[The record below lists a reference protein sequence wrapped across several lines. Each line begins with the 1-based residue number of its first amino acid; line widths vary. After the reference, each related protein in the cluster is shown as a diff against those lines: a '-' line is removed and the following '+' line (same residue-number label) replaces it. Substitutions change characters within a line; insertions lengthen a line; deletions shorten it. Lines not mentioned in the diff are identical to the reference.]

1 MSYKNLP
8 RFDSSVGY
16 KEKRKN
22 EAGASNKKEK
32 TIMIERGNK
41 EGNGAERAYGA
52 DRTNRAYGANETY
65 RAYGANETYGANG
78 AYGADKANGQGG
90 QRVPLEPKPFLPKKG
105 NYRGLLVYQKAE
117 CLYDISFYFAHHYF
131 VERKDRTIDQVIQ
144 AARSG
149 KQNIAEGCA
158 AASTS
163 SETELKLLGVAR
175 ASMKE
180 VLEDYID
187 YLRTRHL
194 EQWSLDDPRTKQIQE
209 YSKKH
214 NRPEDYTTDIDKR
227 SPEALCNIAITLIH
241 QYDNLMGKLIDRL
254 QKDFVE
260 EGGIRERMT
269 AARVGYRNEQKTRI
283 TELEAENATLKAKIV
298 ELEKKLKI
306 GLMGLIGP
314 MGLIGLMGLIGAMG
328 LMGCSSGDAEEQMAK
343 ETGTA
348 IAFSAR
354 QGDESTVTRSERG
367 LEEVLPEEKSFLV
380 WAFKNPTASTF
391 QYVMDGYTVN
401 WIANSANTTNSNT
414 NDWEYVNQQPHN
426 KEEQTIKYWDW
437 GVAAYRFFGATGTVT
452 GQETTIDTEKY
463 YQVSFLVNTKSG
475 SDMPYFSHLWYST
488 GKLPEYSA
496 RQFGQPVKLEF
507 IKPVSIVRFKFIF
520 EDPSQ
525 AKDTELTQKSFKP
538 TNENRITTKAHV
550 TVSYPLTGTGT
561 TETFTAT
568 DQLDEMTE
576 FKYDYYETV
585 DYNNDHSKVID
596 PYLLADATKTNQ
608 SYTVVPVTGQGSYT
622 LHVYVNGEL
631 KTAVVPA
638 EYMDWKPGYQYTY
651 IFKVHVDLGVTI
663 SSVESAFTKW
673 KNYEKTHTVYNW

>member
-41 EGNGAERAYGA
+41 EGNGAERAY
-52 DRTNRAYGANETY
+52 E
-65 RAYGANETYGANG
+65 
-78 AYGADKANGQGG
+78 ADKAYGQGG

-194 EQWSLDDPRTKQIQE
+194 EQWSLEDPRTKQIQE

-283 TELEAENATLKAKIV
+283 VELEAENATLKAKIV
-298 ELEKKLKI
+298 ELEKKLK
-306 GLMGLIGP
+306 GAMGP
-314 MGLIGLMGLIGAMG
+314 MGLIGLIGLIGLMG
-328 LMGCSSGDAEEQMAK
+328 LMGCSSGDAEEQVTK
-343 ETGTA
+343 EVAEKA
-348 IAFSAR
+348 ITISAR
-354 QGDESTVTRSERG
+354 QATEEAVTRSGETG
-367 LEEVLPEEKSFLV
+367 LENIHTIFVV
-380 WAFKNPTASTF
+380 WAYKNMTETTGNYDGLQQVIP
-391 QYVMDGYTVN
+391 GYTVKWVTN
-401 WIANSANTTNSNT
+401 TANTTTSNT
-414 NDWEYVNQQPHN
+414 HDWEYVNQQSSGQ
-426 KEEQTIKYWDW
+426 EEQTIKYWDW
-437 GVAAYRFFGATGTVT
+437 SAKAYRFFGVAGTYGTHGATGANTAYEIALAVDASDENNI
-452 GQETTIDTEKY
+452 QAPY
-463 YQVSFLVNTKSG
+463 YSK
-475 SDMPYFSHLWYST
+475 LWFST
-488 GKLPEYSA
+488 GNEDGKAY
-496 RQFGQPVKLEF
+496 GQAVRLEF
-507 IKPVSIVRFKFIF
+507 LQPLSRVRFMFRFPDDNSVTRSDLTSISF
-520 EDPSQ
+520 HPTSWGDP
-525 AKDTELTQKSFKP
+525 
-538 TNENRITTKAHV
+538 ENPYKKIHRKGTF
-550 TVSYPLTGTGT
+550 TVSYPLKGTDT
-561 TETFTAT
+561 KEQWTVSDLYATAA
-568 DQLDEMTE
+568 
-576 FKYDYYETV
+576 
-585 DYNNDHSKVID
+585 
-596 PYLLADATKTNQ
+596 LADFTEDYRENNEIWHYVLPAK
-608 SYTVVPVTGQGSYT
+608 SSDQGSYT
-622 LHVYVNGEL
+622 LNVKVSGED
-631 KTAVVPA
+631 KDAVVPA
-638 EYMDWKPGYQYTY
+638 EYMGWEPGYQYTY
-651 IFKVHVDLGVTI
+651 IFKIIDGGGVVLEG
-663 SSVESAFTKW
+663 VETGFKSWVIAG
-673 KNYEKTHTVYNW
+673 EKDHEVYNW